1 MKAMILAA
9 GRGERMRPLTDSCPK
24 PLLKVAG
31 KALIEHHIIALANAG
46 FTELVINHAYLGQQI
61 ESFLGDGSR
70 YGVSIQYSAEEQA
83 LETGGGIYQALDLL
97 GDSPFV
103 LVNGDVWCDYDF
115 NKIPKSI
122 DGLVHL
128 VMIDNPKHNP
138 SGDFCYSEGRLL
150 EDKGNKL
157 TYSGIGVYHPKLF
170 SSCQPGKFPLA
181 PLLRSA
187 IKNQQVS
194 AEHYTGFW
202 MDIGTPER
210 LEFVNKKFECS
221 E

>member
-31 KALIEHHIIALANAG
+31 KALIEHHIIALAKAG
-46 FTELVINHAYLGQQI
+46 FKELVINHAYLGHQI
-61 ESFLGDGSR
+61 EEFLGDGSR
-70 YGVSIQYSAEEQA
+70 YGVSIAYSAEKEA
-83 LETGGGIYQALDLL
+83 LETGGGIYQALALL
-97 GDSPFV
+97 GDQPFV
-103 LVNGDVWCDYDF
+103 LVNGDVWSDYDF
-115 NKIPKSI
+115 SKIPKHL

-128 VMIDNPKHNP
+128 VMIDNPEHNP
-138 SGDFCYSEGRLL
+138 AGDFHFNNGRLS
-150 EDKGNKL
+150 ESTGKKL
-157 TYSGIGVYHPKLF
+157 TYSGIGVFHPDLF

-181 PLLRSA
+181 PLLRDA
-187 IKNQQVS
+187 IKNKQVS

-210 LEFVNKKFECS
+210 LEFVNKKS
-221 E
+221 LTI